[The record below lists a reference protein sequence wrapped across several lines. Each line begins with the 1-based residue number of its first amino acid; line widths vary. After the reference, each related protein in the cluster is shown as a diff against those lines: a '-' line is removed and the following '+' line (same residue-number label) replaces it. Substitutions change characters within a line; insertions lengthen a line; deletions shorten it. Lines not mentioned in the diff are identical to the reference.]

1 MSEKITLDD
10 LFDLLEEMEKGKDRS
25 RTIDS
30 IDNSKVKYM
39 VSKESSMAI
48 DAGITTSL
56 IGIGTV
62 ATGTL
67 VGTVGGAGMGVVSAG
82 ISALGVGTISALGG
96 ATAGAAAGS
105 TFPVLGTIAGA
116 AVGLAAGAFIGYRI
130 KKRDDDKKEK
140 LKQNVIQK
148 QSTIIRDLEMELNE
162 IKAKLGEVMKENA
175 RYKYII
181 GILMANEELIKSLD
195 INL

>member
-10 LFDLLEEMEKGKDRS
+10 LFDLLEEIEKGKDRS

-82 ISALGVGTISALGG
+82 VSALGVGTISALGG

-105 TFPVLGTIAGA
+105 TFPGLGTIAGV

-130 KKRDDDKKEK
+130 KKREDDKKEL